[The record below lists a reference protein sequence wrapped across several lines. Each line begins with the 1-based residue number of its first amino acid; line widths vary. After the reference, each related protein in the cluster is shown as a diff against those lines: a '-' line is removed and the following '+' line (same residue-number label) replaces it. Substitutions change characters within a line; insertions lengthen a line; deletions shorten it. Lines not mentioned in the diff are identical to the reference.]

1 MKCQV
6 CGKYPASVHYTE
18 LSGNA
23 AVEYHICQTCAQSK
37 GVFKVAGGH
46 LNFKA
51 GDFLIGMAESGD
63 AESPAATQLVCAA
76 CGKTYAEFR
85 ESGRLGCGE
94 CYTCFGKL
102 LRPLLR
108 RIHGS
113 TAHAGKTPPAHA
125 RGGMP
130 PPPELLRLRDEL
142 RRALEREDFERCA
155 ELRDLIRQAER
166 KEANE

>member
-18 LSGNA
+18 LSGNT

-37 GVFKVAGGH
+37 GLFKVAGGH
-46 LNFKA
+46 LKFKT
-51 GDFLIGMAESGD
+51 GDFLVGMAEGGEGD
-63 AESPAATQLVCAA
+63 PAQGADLS
-76 CGKTYAEFR
+76 CGGCGETYAEFR
-85 ESGRLGCGE
+85 ESGRLGCSE
-94 CYTCFGKL
+94 CYTSFETL

-113 TAHAGKTPPAHA
+113 TTHAGKMPPAHVRA
-125 RGGMP
+125 SAP
-130 PPPELLRLRDEL
+130 APELARLRADL

-155 ELRDLIRQAER
+155 EIRDLIRQAER
-166 KEANE
+166 GEGIE

>member
-18 LSGNA
+18 LSGNT

-37 GVFKVAGGH
+37 GLFKVAGGH
-46 LNFKA
+46 LKFKS
-51 GDFLIGMAESGD
+51 GDFLVGMAEGG
-63 AESPAATQLVCAA
+63 EGEAAQGEQIVCSA
-76 CGKTYAEFR
+76 CGESYAEFR

-94 CYTCFGKL
+94 CYTSFSAL

-113 TAHAGKTPPAHA
+113 TSHAGKTPPAHA
-125 RGGMP
+125 RGETP
-130 PPPELLRLRDEL
+130 RPELTRLREEL

-155 ELRDLIRQAER
+155 EIRDLIRQTER
-166 KEANE
+166 REGPA